1 VQVLRTGIAV
11 SWLALL
17 ASSAGAQPAMSPAHS
32 MASGPMPST
41 MQHMQAMDG
50 PTQPGQAAF
59 GAIQEI
65 VGMLQADPR
74 TDWSKV
80 DIDALRQHLID
91 MDAVTM
97 RADAHKEPV
106 DNGLRIEITG
116 TGRTLEAIRR
126 MVPAHAHDIDGM
138 NGWTVRTEAMSNGVV
153 LTVTAINAAEVQK
166 IRALGFMGIMVQG
179 THQPHH
185 LAMARGE
192 PMSMHHQMSR

>member
-1 VQVLRTGIAV
+1 MHVVRKGIAV
-11 SWLALL
+11 SCLALL

-32 MASGPMPST
+32 MPSGSMPM
-41 MQHMQAMDG
+41 MQHMQAMEG

-65 VGMLQADPR
+65 VGILQADPH

-91 MDAVTM
+91 MDEVTM
-97 RADAHKEPV
+97 RADARKEPI
-106 DNGLRIEITG
+106 DDGLRIEITG
-116 TGRTLEAIRR
+116 TGRTLEAIQR
-126 MVPAHAHDIDGM
+126 MVPTHAHDIDGK
-138 NGWTVRTEAMSNGVV
+138 NGWTVRAEAMPNGVV
-153 LTVTAINAAEVQK
+153 LTVTATNSGDVQR

-192 PMSMHHQMSR
+192 PMSMHPQMSR

>member
-1 VQVLRTGIAV
+1 
-11 SWLALL
+11 
-17 ASSAGAQPAMSPAHS
+17 M
-32 MASGPMPST
+32 
-41 MQHMQAMDG
+41 MQHMQAMEG

-65 VGMLQADPR
+65 VGILQADPH

-91 MDAVTM
+91 MDEVTM
-97 RADAHKEPV
+97 RADARKEPI

-116 TGRTLEAIRR
+116 TGRTLEAIQR
-126 MVPAHAHDIDGM
+126 MVPTHAHDIDGK
-138 NGWTVRTEAMSNGVV
+138 NGWTVRAEAMPNGVV
-153 LTVTAINAAEVQK
+153 LTVTATNSGDVQR

-192 PMSMHHQMSR
+192 PMSMHPQMSR